1 MVTQALAIP
10 LATELPTPNGRK
22 TCALAI
28 WLLQT
33 QRLPADVLSPAKDR
47 IAYALRRAIEGE
59 LGKEGKKG
67 SVSDGL
73 KVKSRMIPQ
82 SSPDIDLFSLGHPR
96 SCRPRT
102 VHLRACFH
110 RTPPFYPRQ
119 LTWSP
124 TRATSP
130 SLPCTRWPCPR
141 RFTNSP
147 LLCASTALGH
157 CCCDAHR
164 RASGST
170 DNLISSHAQR

>member
-33 QRLPADVLSPAKDR
+33 QRLPADVLAPAKDR

-73 KVKSRMIPQ
+73 KVKSCI
-82 SSPDIDLFSLGHPR
+82 I
-96 SCRPRT
+96 
-102 VHLRACFH
+102 
-110 RTPPFYPRQ
+110 
-119 LTWSP
+119 
-124 TRATSP
+124 
-130 SLPCTRWPCPR
+130 PR
-141 RFTNSP
+141 RSP
-147 LLCASTALGH
+147 EY
-157 CCCDAHR
+157 
-164 RASGST
+164 
-170 DNLISSHAQR
+170 